1 MYTQAAGM
9 CLDVS
14 AAGLYLV
21 HSHTLLEAVVKS
33 CPYLYNVP
41 AKHLLQYYVV
51 FISYCYV

>member
-41 AKHLLQYYVV
+41 AKHLLQYCVV